1 MIVIYYDSLPGYGV
15 NAFVEGDWDFYRSM
29 AELYDYVA
37 ELYGCQPVVFV
48 PHSLSVGTVI
58 TVESIVQ

>member
-1 MIVIYYDSLPGYGV
+1 MITIYYDFLPGYGV

-29 AELYDYVA
+29 GELCDYVA

-48 PHSLSVGTVI
+48 PHSLAVGTVI
-58 TVESIVQ
+58 TVESIVK